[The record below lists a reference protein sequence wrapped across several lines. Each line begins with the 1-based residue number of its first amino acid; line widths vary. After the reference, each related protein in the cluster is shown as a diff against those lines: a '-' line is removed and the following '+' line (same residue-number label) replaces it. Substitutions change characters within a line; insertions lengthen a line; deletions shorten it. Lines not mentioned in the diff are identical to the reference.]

1 MTALARQVRP
11 LRHDRYVLFLAANDY
26 RFEVGGLE
34 RYVRDEMALLAGR
47 ETSAACL
54 FPFPTKRSRR
64 MQRWLSGYW
73 GVVAD
78 GRLAGFYE
86 TDAVAGLLAEWARA
100 GQRPLETQIHHLRH
114 YDPARVRRLLAGL
127 PAPVKLF
134 LHDYYTV
141 CPQYNLLK
149 NGERYCGEAQPSPEK
164 CRDCASWTPK
174 HHGEMRA
181 LLEIVR
187 ERLTVVA
194 PSAPARRIWLASFPD
209 FAART
214 VVVPH
219 LKPVGEASP
228 AVAATNPAAPIR
240 WAFLGAPYRH
250 KGWETFCELAR
261 QAHES
266 RLNFEFIHFGRVRQA
281 EPAIR
286 HVPVS
291 FAADGADAMT
301 AALRQ
306 ARVDVA
312 LLWALWPETYSYTLW
327 ESWLAQA
334 MVVTNPDSGNIAHMV
349 ATRKLGLILRD
360 AGELMAYARD
370 PDRVRKDL
378 ETFRRNRPPSPAQAV
393 ANDEI
398 LGFIDFERAAAPA
411 SAGVPARKAYA
422 VGALYRLKRW
432 KKAWAKPGR
441 FAGRSG

>member
-1 MTALARQVRP
+1 MTALARRVRP
-11 LRHDRYVLFLAANDY
+11 LRHDRYVLFLTAYDY

-34 RYVRDEMALLAGR
+34 RYVRDEMAMLAARG
-47 ETSAACL
+47 TSAACL
-54 FPFPTKRSRR
+54 FPFPTQRSRR

-78 GRLAGFYE
+78 GRLVGFYE
-86 TDAVAGLLAEWARA
+86 TDAVSGLLAEWARA

-114 YDPARVRRLLAGL
+114 YDPARIQGLLADL
-127 PAPVKLF
+127 PVPVKLF

-149 NGERYCGEAQPSPEK
+149 NGERYCGEAKPSPEK
-164 CRDCASWTPK
+164 CRDCSSWTPP

-181 LLEIVR
+181 LFESVR
-187 ERLTVVA
+187 ERLTIVA
-194 PSAPARRIWLASFPD
+194 PSESAQRIWLSTFPD

-219 LKPVGEASP
+219 LKPIGEAAP
-228 AVAATNPAAPIR
+228 ALVGKNPAEPIR

-250 KGWETFCELAR
+250 KGWETFRELAR
-261 QAHES
+261 QTREC
-266 RLNFEFIHFGRVRQA
+266 RLNCEFIHFGRARQT

-286 HVPVS
+286 HVSVS
-291 FAADGADAMT
+291 FVANGADAMT

-306 ARVDVA
+306 AKIDVV

-349 ATRKLGLILRD
+349 ASRNLGLVLRET
-360 AGELMAYARD
+360 GELMAYARD

-378 ETFRRNRPPSPAQAV
+378 DSFRRSSSGRPTMLVP
-393 ANDEI
+393 NDEI
-398 LGFIDFERAAAPA
+398 LGLIDFESAAPPA
-411 SAGVPARKAYA
+411 SAGAPARKVRA
-422 VGALYRLKRW
+422 VGSLYQLKRW
-432 KKAWAKPGR
+432 KKAWASWR
-441 FAGRSG
+441 WCAGREG